1 MEGEMV
7 TTQEIFRYKRRGV
20 TPEGKIV
27 GTFEPTG
34 VRPLFAEKLKIS
46 GVEMPKGLFD

>member
-7 TTQEIFRYKRRGV
+7 TTQEIFRFKRRGV
-20 TPEGKIV
+20 TPEGRIV

-34 VRPLFAEKLKIS
+34 VRPLFAERLKIA